1 MKALVWR
8 GPEQLAVEDVPDAM
22 PADGEVVLTPE
33 AVGICGSEVEG
44 YLGRQANRTPP
55 LVMGHEFAGTVVA
68 LGAGVD
74 ADWIGAPVAVNPLIP
89 SPDARE
95 GHENLGQDRVLIGVN
110 RPGAFAASVAV
121 PQGQLRRL
129 PPGTDP
135 RLGALAEPLANGIH
149 SVGLGLRERDP
160 AEVPGVVVIGAG
172 AIGVMVIQAAAM
184 AGIAHVAC
192 VELNPARREVALSM
206 GAHSA
211 HASGEAARAALDDDV
226 NVVIDAVGAGATRS
240 LALDLLRDGG
250 TAVMLGLADDTVPVG
265 FHRVVRRELTLRGS
279 YGFTFAEYDRALADL
294 LEGRAR
300 LPELPAVEPLEA
312 GPDRF
317 AELAGG
323 PRDVVKRFLAS

>member
-1 MKALVWR
+1 MKALVWS
-8 GPEQLAVEDVPDAM
+8 GPEQLAVEEVPDAV
-22 PADGEVVLTPE
+22 PADGEVLLTPQ

-55 LVMGHEFAGTVVA
+55 LVMGHEFAGTVVD
-68 LGAGVD
+68 LGTGVD
-74 ADWIGAPVAVNPLIP
+74 PAWLGAPVAVNPLIP
-89 SPDARE
+89 SPGARE
-95 GHENLGQDRVLIGVN
+95 GHENLGRDRVLIGVN
-110 RPGAFAASVAV
+110 RPGAFAAAVAV

-129 PPGTDP
+129 PAGTDP

-160 AEVPGVVVIGAG
+160 GEVPGVIVIGAG

-184 AGIAHVAC
+184 AGISHVAC

-206 GAHSA
+206 GAHSS
-211 HASGEAARAALDDDV
+211 HASGEEARAVLGGDV
-226 NVVIDAVGAGATRS
+226 TVVIDAVGAAGTRS
-240 LALDLLRDGG
+240 LALELLRDGG
-250 TAVMLGLADDTVPVG
+250 TAVMLGLADDAVAVG
-265 FHRVVRRELTLRGS
+265 FHSVVRRELTLRGS

-300 LPELPAVEPLEA
+300 LPELPPVEPLEA

-317 AELAGG
+317 AELATG